1 VKSLL
6 VVCEGNI
13 CRSPMAAALLAASL
27 PGVQV
32 ASAGLNAL
40 VGRPADDTAIALM
53 LERGLDLRGHRAV
66 QITRPMCIHSDM
78 VLVMEREQRDRVQA
92 LYPEV
97 CGRVFRISD
106 AVGMDVPDPYRRPRE
121 AFRTALSLIE
131 QGVDSWVQRIH
142 RL

>member
-27 PGVQV
+27 PGVRV

-53 LERGLDLRGHRAV
+53 LERGLDLRGHRAA

-106 AVGMDVPDPYRRPRE
+106 AAGMDVPDPYRRPRE

-131 QGVDSWVQRIH
+131 QGVDFWVQRIH